1 MTKNAKLMQ
10 GNEACTIGALAAG
23 LQFYAGY
30 PITPSTE
37 IAELCAEE
45 LPKVGGKF
53 IQMEDEIGSI
63 AACIGASL
71 TGKKVMTAT
80 SGPGFSL
87 MQECLGYASL
97 TEVPIVIVD
106 VQRMGPSTGMPT
118 SPAQADLMQARW
130 GTHGDHP
137 VVVLA
142 PGSVKE
148 CFELTFKAFDIAEV
162 WRVPVIVLMDEI
174 IGHMR
179 EKVVLP
185 DFKALRP
192 QRRAAPLAPGGY
204 RPYAA
209 DADGGV
215 PLMAPF
221 GEGYRAHV
229 TGLFHDESGRPS
241 GRSDVADTL
250 MRRLARKIE
259 KAGPLIEE
267 HFEESLEDAE
277 VVVISFGCSAM
288 SALSAVRRA
297 RREGLKAGMLRLKTV
312 WPFPDALVA
321 RVAENA
327 KRIVVP
333 EMNLGQ
339 LALEVERASRCAAP
353 SGHAVPVTRLGK
365 VNGELFRPEEVY
377 TSIMEAFASAGITAS
392 PGISVSSGGQR

>member
-1 MTKNAKLMQ
+1 MTRNVKLMQ

-23 LQFYAGY
+23 LEFYAGY

-37 IAELCAEE
+37 IAELCAQE

-71 TGKKVMTAT
+71 TGKKAMTAT

-148 CFELTFKAFDIAEV
+148 CFELTFRAFDIAETY
-162 WRVPVIVLMDEI
+162 RVPVIVLSDEI

-179 EKVVLP
+179 EGVTLP
-185 DFKALRP
+185 DPATLKPL
-192 QRRAAPLAPGGY
+192 RRAAPASPAGY
-204 RPYAA
+204 TPYAA
-209 DADGGV
+209 DPDGGV

-221 GEGYRAHV
+221 GEGYRWHV
-229 TGLFHDESGRPS
+229 TGLFHDESGRPT
-241 GRSDVADTL
+241 GRSETAEAL
-250 MRRLARKIE
+250 LRRLARKVE
-259 KAGPLIEE
+259 KAAPLLED
-267 HFEESLEDAE
+267 HFEESLDGAE
-277 VVVISFGCSAM
+277 VVVISFGSSAM
-288 SALSAVRRA
+288 SSLSAVRRA
-297 RREGLKAGMLRLKTV
+297 RREGIKAGMLRLKTV
-312 WPFPDALVA
+312 WPFPDELVA
-321 RVAENA
+321 RVAA
-327 KRIVVP
+327 DAGRIIVP

-339 LALEVERASRCAAP
+339 LALEVERAAGRGASSAGAP
-353 SGHAVPVTRLGK
+353 FVAGLGK
-365 VNGELFRPEEVY
+365 VNGELFRPEEIY
-377 TSIMEAFASAGITAS
+377 AAIAGAA
-392 PGISVSSGGQR
+392 R

>member
-1 MTKNAKLMQ
+1 
-10 GNEACTIGALAAG
+10 
-23 LQFYAGY
+23 
-30 PITPSTE
+30 
-37 IAELCAEE
+37 
-45 LPKVGGKF
+45 
-53 IQMEDEIGSI
+53 MEDEIGSI

-71 TGKKVMTAT
+71 TGKKAMTAT

-137 VVVLA
+137 VIVFA

-148 CFELTFKAFDIAEV
+148 CFELTFKAFDIAET

-185 DFKALRP
+185 DPSTLRP
-192 QRRAAPLAPGGY
+192 LRRAAPSSPGGY
-204 RPYAA
+204 KPYAA
-209 DADGGV
+209 DVDGGV

-241 GRSDVADTL
+241 GRSEVADAL
-250 MRRLARKIE
+250 MRRLARKVE
-259 KAGPLIEE
+259 KAAPLIEE
-267 HFEESLEDAE
+267 HFEESLEGAE
-277 VVVISFGCSAM
+277 ILVISFGSSAM

-297 RREGLKAGMLRLKTV
+297 RREGVKAGMLRLKTM
-312 WPFPDALVA
+312 WPFPDGLIA
-321 RVAENA
+321 RVAAGA

-339 LALEVERASRCAAP
+339 LALEVERAARCAAP
-353 SGHAVPVTRLGK
+353 VMRLGK

-377 TSIMEAFASAGITAS
+377 ASILGA
-392 PGISVSSGGQR
+392 R

>member
-23 LQFYAGY
+23 LEFYAGY

-71 TGKKVMTAT
+71 VGKKAMTAT

-106 VQRMGPSTGMPT
+106 VQRMGPSTGNPT
-118 SPAQADLMQARW
+118 SPAQADFMQARW

-142 PGSVKE
+142 PGNVKE
-148 CFELTFKAFDIAEV
+148 CFELTFKAFDIAETL
-162 WRVPVIVLMDEI
+162 RVPVIVLMDEI
-174 IGHMR
+174 VGHMR
-179 EKVVLP
+179 EKVILP
-185 DFKALRP
+185 DISSLRP
-192 QRRAAPLAPGGY
+192 RRRPMPDSPAGY

-209 DADGGV
+209 DPETEV
-215 PLMAPF
+215 PPMAPF
-221 GEGYRAHV
+221 GEGYRWHV
-229 TGLFHDESGRPS
+229 TGLFHDEAGRPS
-241 GRSDVADTL
+241 GKSEVADALT
-250 MRRLARKIE
+250 RRLARKVEI
-259 KAGPLIEE
+259 AAPAIEE
-267 HFEESLEDAE
+267 HFEESVEDADIL
-277 VVVISFGCSAM
+277 VVSFGSSAM
-288 SALSAVRRA
+288 SGLSAVRRA
-297 RREGLKAGMLRLKTV
+297 RREGIRAGMLRLKV
-312 WPFPDALVA
+312 AWPFPDELVA
-321 RVAENA
+321 RVAA
-327 KRIVVP
+327 KAKAVIVP
-333 EMNLGQ
+333 EMNMGQ
-339 LALEVERASRCAAP
+339 LALEVERAMGRLCVCE
-353 SGHAVPVTRLGK
+353 GKAVPVTRLGK

-377 TSIMEAFASAGITAS
+377 AAIAAAVRGVAVEAQ
-392 PGISVSSGGQR
+392 P

>member
-1 MTKNAKLMQ
+1 MPNVAKLMQ
-10 GNEACTIGALAAG
+10 GNEACTIGALASG
-23 LQFYAGY
+23 LEFFAGY

-53 IQMEDEIGSI
+53 IQMEDEIGSL

-71 TGKKVMTAT
+71 AGKKSMTAT

-97 TEVPIVIVD
+97 CEIPVVIID

-118 SPAQADLMQARW
+118 SLAQGDLMQARW

-137 VVVLA
+137 IIALA
-142 PGSVKE
+142 PGNVKE
-148 CFELTFKAFDIAEV
+148 CFELTRRAFDLSEAY
-162 WRVPVIVLMDEI
+162 RVPVIVLSDEV

-185 DFKALRP
+185 DP
-192 QRRAAPLAPGGY
+192 GEIHPVNRAAPRTRAGY
-204 RPYAA
+204 QPYAA
-209 DADGGV
+209 DPDGGV

-221 GEGYRAHV
+221 GEGYRWHV

-241 GRSDVADTL
+241 NKAEVADGL
-250 MRRLARKIE
+250 LRRLARKIE
-259 KAGPLIEE
+259 KNVDTLSDCYVEGGEGC
-267 HFEESLEDAE
+267 E
-277 VVVISFGCSAM
+277 VAVISFGSSAM

-297 RREGLKAGMLRLKTV
+297 RKEGMKAGMLRLKTV
-312 WPFPDALVA
+312 WPFPDAVVDAFVA
-321 RVAENA
+321 AA
-327 KRIVVP
+327 KRVIVP

-339 LALEVERASRCAAP
+339 MALEVERVVGRRAS
-353 SGHAVPVTRLGK
+353 VTRLGK
-365 VNGELFRPEEVY
+365 VNGDLFRPEEIY
-377 TSIMEAFASAGITAS
+377 ASIVEGK
-392 PGISVSSGGQR
+392 

>member
-10 GNEACTIGALAAG
+10 GNEACTLGALAAG
-23 LQFYAGY
+23 LEFYAGY

-45 LPKVGGKF
+45 LPKIGGRF

-71 TGKKVMTAT
+71 AGKKAMTAT

-118 SPAQADLMQARW
+118 SLAQADLMQARW

-137 VVVLA
+137 VIVLA

-148 CFELTFKAFDIAEV
+148 CFELTFRAFDLAEAY
-162 WRVPVIVLMDEI
+162 RVPVIVLMDETV
-174 IGHMR
+174 GHMR

-185 DFKALRP
+185 DTATLRP
-192 QRRAAPLAPGGY
+192 RRRSEPESPAGY
-204 RPYAA
+204 LPYKA
-209 DADGGV
+209 DEDGGV
-215 PLMAPF
+215 PLMAAF
-221 GEGYRAHV
+221 GDGYRAHV
-229 TGLFHDESGRPS
+229 TGLFHDEAGRPTNS
-241 GRSDVADTL
+241 GEAAARLLKRL
-250 MRRLARKIE
+250 MRKVE
-259 KAGPLIEE
+259 KAAPLIEE
-267 HFEESLEDAE
+267 HFEESLEGAE
-277 VVVISFGCSAM
+277 IVVVSFGSSAM
-288 SALSAVRRA
+288 SSLSAVRRA
-297 RREGLKAGMLRLKTV
+297 RREGIPAGMLRLKSV
-312 WPFPDALVA
+312 WPFPDELVKKA
-321 RVAENA
+321 TLGA
-327 KRIVVP
+327 KRVIVP

-339 LALEVERASRCAAP
+339 LVLEVERAIGCEVEVS
-353 SGHAVPVTRLGK
+353 RLGK

-377 TSIMEAFASAGITAS
+377 ASIAEAL
-392 PGISVSSGGQR
+392 